1 MTTRSHIL
9 RRLALLA
16 SWCILAFAPRAAFA
30 VPSYAQQT
38 GLPCASCHTT
48 SFGPGLTPFGQD
60 FKANGYV
67 YSNGASNLPPVAA
80 MVISSF
86 TNTQSGQSGG
96 ASTHFSPNDNLAV
109 DQTSL
114 FFAGKILDHLGA
126 FIQVTYDGV
135 AQRLAW
141 DNTDIRYAN
150 SFQVSGTKVVW
161 GLSLNN
167 SPTVQDLWN
176 TTPAWSYPYVASALA
191 PTPTAAPLIEGALAQ
206 GVYGLTAYTLIDNH
220 WYLEGGSYRTLPNR
234 LLSALGVGAGSVSPS
249 HGLAPYWRAAWKTQH
264 GSNFGSVGLFGMD
277 IHQYPG
283 GDASAGTDHYTDLG
297 FDGTYGY
304 DTGRNRVL
312 LQATQI
318 HEVQSLPAS
327 LALGG
332 VSQASN
338 ELNTTRINAQYAYR
352 QTYVISGAVFR
363 IYGGADATLYA
374 PGDISGSANGSPNSR
389 GYIAQAEYTPFG
401 KANSLLHPYLNVRL
415 GLQYTYYTEFNGG
428 NTNYDGSGRTAHD
441 NNTLFAFAWFAI

>member
-1 MTTRSHIL
+1 ML
-9 RRLALLA
+9 RRFAVLVT
-16 SWCILAFAPRAAFA
+16 WCTLAFVPRAAFA
-30 VPSYAQQT
+30 VPSYAEQV
-38 GLPCASCHTT
+38 GLPCSSCHTT

-60 FKANGYV
+60 FKATGYV
-67 YSNGASNLPPVAA
+67 YSDDVSSLPPIAA

-96 ASTHFSPNDNLAV
+96 AAPHFASNDNLAV

-114 FFAGKILDHLGA
+114 FLAGKILDHLGT

-150 SFQVSGTKVVW
+150 NFELADNEVVW

-176 TTPAWSYPYVASALA
+176 TTPAWSYPYVSSALA
-191 PTPTAAPLIEGALAQ
+191 PTPAAAALIEGALAQ
-206 GVYGLTAYTLIDNH
+206 AVYGLTAYTLIDDH
-220 WYLEGGSYRTLPNR
+220 WYLEGGDYRTLPNR
-234 LLSALGVGAGSVSPS
+234 LQSAFGVGSGSVNPS
-249 HGLAPYWRAAWKTQH
+249 HGLAPYWRAAWKTQN
-264 GSNFGSVGLFGMD
+264 GSSFGSVGLFGLD

-283 GDASAGTDHYTDLG
+283 GVTSSGTDHYTDLG

-304 DTGRNRVL
+304 NFGDHRLL

-327 LALGG
+327 LAQGS
-332 VSQASN
+332 VSRASN
-338 ELNTTRINAQYAYR
+338 ELNTTRINAQYTYR
-352 QTYVISGAVFR
+352 QTYAISAAMFQ
-363 IYGGADATLYA
+363 IYGGADGTQYA
-374 PGDISGSANGSPNSR
+374 PADISGSADGSPDSR
-389 GYIAQAEYTPFG
+389 GYIVQAEYTPFG
-401 KANSLLHPYLNVRL
+401 KLNSYLKPYLNVRL

-428 NTNYDGSGRTAHD
+428 NSNYDGSGRSAHD
-441 NNTLFAFAWFAI
+441 NDTLFAFAWFAI